1 MSKNSRTNLSISQ
14 NFLTGRK
21 TIDRLLRISNIKK
34 TDNVL
39 EIGAGKGHITKALIK
54 KCGFV
59 TAVELD
65 KTLYEKLSV
74 SLSDEPNIK
83 LINNDFLK
91 IKLPKDEYKVF
102 ANIPFSIT
110 TEIIK
115 KLTQADNPPVD
126 SWLVMEKGAAK
137 RFSGKP
143 DDNLQSVLLKPFYDM
158 KMKYYFSRDDFHPRP
173 SVDTVL
179 FHISK
184 KLTPDIEFSN
194 RNYYY
199 DFINRAYK
207 YGVDTLLTKRQ
218 ISKALRDEILPA
230 IPQSGDT
237 LYIQWLCLFRCYLY
251 LNYNYK
257 YEGK

>member
-1 MSKNSRTNLSISQ
+1 MSKNIRTNLSVSQ
-14 NFLTGRK
+14 NFLTSRK
-21 TIDRLLRISNIKK
+21 TIDRLLRIANLTN

-54 KCGFV
+54 KCNFV

-65 KTLYEKLSV
+65 KTLYQKLSV
-74 SLSDEPNIK
+74 SLAGERNIK

-91 IKLPKDEYKVF
+91 IKLPQNEYKVF

-110 TEIIK
+110 TDIIK
-115 KLTQADNPPVD
+115 KLTQSENPPVEA
-126 SWLVMEKGAAK
+126 WLVMEKGASK

-143 DDNLQSVLLKPFYDM
+143 DENLHSLLLKPFYDIEI
-158 KMKYYFSRDDFHPRP
+158 KYYFSKDDFHPSP

-184 KLTPDIEFSN
+184 KALPDIEFSN
-194 RNYYY
+194 RIYYY

-207 YGVDTLLTKRQ
+207 FGVNTLMTKRQ
-218 ISKALRDEILPA
+218 ISKALRNASL
-230 IPQSGDT
+230 PQSGET